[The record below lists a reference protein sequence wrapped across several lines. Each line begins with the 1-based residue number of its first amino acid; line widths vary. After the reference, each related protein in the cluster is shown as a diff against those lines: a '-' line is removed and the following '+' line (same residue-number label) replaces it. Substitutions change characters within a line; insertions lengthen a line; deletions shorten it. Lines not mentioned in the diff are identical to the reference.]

1 MEYPSVY
8 LENVVNEF
16 SKLPGV
22 GERTALRFALHLLS
36 QDKQVT
42 ERLVKSLVAMNE
54 DIKLCKRCFS
64 ISDAEECEV
73 CKDEKRDHSIV
84 CVVENMRDV
93 MAIENTNQYRGIYHV
108 LGGVIS
114 PIEGISPKDIRINE
128 LVQRICSE
136 NIEEIILALPTT
148 MEGDTT
154 CFYINK
160 IIKEM
165 NVKVSVLSRGV
176 SIGDNIEYA
185 DAITLG
191 RSIMNR
197 VPFEKIYSK

>member
-1 MEYPSVY
+1 
-8 LENVVNEF
+8 
-16 SKLPGV
+16 
-22 GERTALRFALHLLS
+22 
-36 QDKQVT
+36 
-42 ERLVKSLVAMNE
+42 
-54 DIKLCKRCFS
+54 
-64 ISDAEECEV
+64 
-73 CKDEKRDHSIV
+73 
-84 CVVENMRDV
+84 
-93 MAIENTNQYRGIYHV
+93 
-108 LGGVIS
+108 
-114 PIEGISPKDIRINE
+114 
-128 LVQRICSE
+128 
-136 NIEEIILALPTT
+136 

-185 DAITLG
+185 DARTLG

>member
-42 ERLVKSLVAMNE
+42 ERLVNSLVAMNE

-73 CKDEKRDHSIV
+73 CKDDKRDHSIV

-114 PIEGISPKDIRINE
+114 PIDGISPKDIRINE

-136 NIEEIILALPTT
+136 NIEEIILALSTT

-191 RSIMNR
+191 RSILNK

>member
-22 GERTALRFALHLLS
+22 GERTALRFALHLLA
-36 QDKQVT
+36 QDKQVI
-42 ERLVKSLVAMNE
+42 ERLVSAMAE
-54 DIKLCKRCFS
+54 DIKLCKHCFS
-64 ISDAEECEV
+64 ISDGEECEV
-73 CKDEKRDHSIV
+73 CKDEKREHNVV

-114 PIEGISPKDIRINE
+114 PIDGISPKDIRINE

-160 IIKEM
+160 IIKDM
-165 NVKVSVLSRGV
+165 NVKVSVLARGV

>member
-42 ERLVKSLVAMNE
+42 ERLVNSLVAMNE

-114 PIEGISPKDIRINE
+114 PIDGISPKDIRINE

-136 NIEEIILALPTT
+136 NMA
-148 MEGDTT
+148 
-154 CFYINK
+154 
-160 IIKEM
+160 
-165 NVKVSVLSRGV
+165 
-176 SIGDNIEYA
+176 
-185 DAITLG
+185 
-191 RSIMNR
+191 
-197 VPFEKIYSK
+197 